1 MAQLKDLLV
10 TGATRILG
18 KVYSPEF
25 VGKLTGNADTATK
38 ATGDSNGQNI
48 VSTYIKNLSIDGK
61 TLNIYKGN
69 GSNSSLTIKDKI
81 YAGNRITTVDDLN
94 KFIEQGTFKY
104 GIINPL
110 EGLNGLEKND
120 GIVLSFSWDNSTAWG
135 HQIFLDDSS
144 YNMAHRHLNNGTW
157 QAWVKMIDANNYTN
171 YTVTKTGSGASGT
184 WGISI
189 TGNSGTATKLQTAR
203 TISLTGSVTGSGS
216 FDGSGNVTI
225 STTTNHTHN
234 QYYDSGISRAANTVL
249 AAPNGSAGSATF
261 RKLVAADLPN
271 SYLPLSGGTMS
282 GTINFAVNKLAM
294 NFRNDAASY
303 YTGIMYQTTGNEA
316 LVFAARNAVT
326 SFMFKCGL
334 DPTAMT
340 SSTWT
345 TTTPSV
351 QIKGQSLY
359 INSLIANGAAPSYNF
374 YVNGTSYLTDRLI
387 ATANIYSNRGSTS
400 APSFMWNKAGTY
412 FGGIG
417 YHGVSGENYLG
428 PVNGDGTWA
437 DSSGDT
443 WYIRGRLKSE
453 AIGSSDDT
461 YIAFPS
467 GGGYKTKTSVNTG
480 YLKITLPQ
488 TWTNTML
495 SFRIKIYEYR
505 TNTSCDYFISGY
517 NYSSNSSWIN
527 VTAYSTGKNDTKTIS
542 NLNVRFGH
550 DGSKCAIYIG
560 ESNTSWNYTQVR
572 VCDVLTGFNNCE
584 YSKWA
589 TGWEISF
596 TTTLGTIS
604 QTVTNPNVSRINTV
618 YDINDGDAT
627 TFAYSKTGLDYNAYT
642 WLAAW
647 NGKELRAV
655 NKSQFA
661 TAGHTHNYAGSS
673 SAGGPAN
680 STNAI
685 AIVANNEIRFIKP
698 SAALGGNALYIGYA
712 WADGTKSKM
721 INEYRFCGGD
731 GNLTQITATQFN
743 GFLNGNAS
751 TASSATKLSTSRT
764 ISLAGTVVGSG
775 SFDGSANL
783 SISTSVKDVN
793 NSNTVTFAYSKAG
806 VGYDDITWLAAWN
819 GYELRAINKNQFAKA
834 STSGNATS
842 ADKLT
847 TARNIALSGYS
858 SGSANFNGSAN
869 ITITDWGYGCVKYVT
884 QDTATSPYIRIAYA
898 STANSWY
905 DASIMFAIDSGY
917 AGGGYGIVKVVM
929 RSNNISTK
937 DNSYCE
943 VKWLVRQGFSADQLF
958 VNGNAPASGTQYA
971 DLYFKASGTYQAV
984 NIRVLTAGGR
994 GSQSRSWTFDNTA
1007 ARAKPDIRAYTYTNN
1022 GYDSSTVSY
1031 STSSGTA
1038 TNATQLN
1045 SKTGSMSATANTYVL
1060 RDGNNYVHFNYIE
1073 SNTKASENPTISQII
1088 VTNGSD
1094 NYYRKASLAHLKS
1107 SLGSMPASDVYAWA
1121 KASTKPSY
1129 SWGEITGKPTTFT
1142 PSAHNHS
1149 LLVTAGD
1156 NRSSNTT
1163 PNSYAN
1169 NLIFQGLKANTKIDS
1184 PSGDTYSY
1192 VVGLRGWKDSS
1203 GGYAHELAFNDSG
1216 IFARRGSTTSWNV
1229 GWQKI
1234 ALNRSSVMF
1243 PGISLDDNG
1252 AYIYGESNSGN
1263 ILFRFRPSSSADYS
1277 YTNVS
1282 YLYNN
1287 KLGAQ
1292 NANGYWGMATPNG
1305 GSNDWIRTTSNG
1317 IIPYQSGGVGGGH
1330 GYLGTSSWYFS
1341 QAYIDTINAYNINA
1355 TGYVQANG
1363 LINTFSEYQS
1373 QKGSRDWRFGSATG
1387 NGDQNWFGFY
1397 DYTYGF
1403 HGGWYGPTHSF
1414 RANGEIISTSANAFR
1429 AVYGNY
1435 GFIIRNDGANT
1446 YFMMTNSGDP
1456 YGTWNDN
1463 YTIFTPNGEWQVKK
1477 SQYDGGMPTSRGYVV
1492 ISDSNADRVYS
1503 LSNYNA
1509 SYLKIRGGLGSYH
1522 CTYSNSDIRLKM
1534 NVKDSEINALN
1545 TINRIKVRQ
1554 FNWKKDGKHQKIGFI
1569 ADELEE
1575 IDKKFSIGGGYEDK
1589 EGKIMDVKS
1598 VDTFYL
1604 MGYIVKAIQELS
1616 EQNLTLKQEND
1627 KILKE
1632 IELLKSKGESN

>member
-1 MAQLKDLLV
+1 MAQLKDLIV
-10 TGATRILG
+10 SGATRILG
-18 KVYSPEF
+18 KTYSPEF
-25 VGKLTGNADTATK
+25 IGKLTGNADTATK

-120 GIVLSFSWDNSTAWG
+120 GIILSFSWDNSTAWG

-144 YNMAHRHLNNGTW
+144 YNMAHRHLSNGTW

-184 WGISI
+184 WGINV

-216 FDGSGNVTI
+216 FDGSGNLTI
-225 STTTNHTHN
+225 STTTNHYHN

-249 AAPNGSAGSATF
+249 AAPNGSAGSAIF
-261 RKLVAADLPN
+261 RKLVAADLPD

-294 NFRNDAASY
+294 NFRNDTASY

-806 VGYDDITWLAAWN
+806 VGYNDITWLAAWN

-834 STSGNATS
+834 SASGNALYADDS
-842 ADKLT
+842 DKLDGYH
-847 TARNIALSGYS
+847 RKGLYS
-858 SGSANFNGSAN
+858 SIPDWINANGYTK
-869 ITITDWGYGCVKYVT
+869 TIT
-884 QDTATSPYIRIAYA
+884 
-898 STANSWY
+898 
-905 DASIMFAIDSGY
+905 
-917 AGGGYGIVKVVM
+917 
-929 RSNNISTK
+929 
-937 DNSYCE
+937 
-943 VKWLVRQGFSADQLF
+943 
-958 VNGNAPASGTQYA
+958 VNGNANTYYPVIIGLPLSKEGFHYVSIWKNLGSKTASYSGNHSNGTSSMWIIYEGRNMYWDGNGGYVKCWYYSMPYATLCAQTDLIGDEVGSICIYLRGGGTDYYISTTYDCTPKVYYSTTNIGTSNYPKNVAPRTNIGNYGRISNAILGYGNIEGIATAATSLTSSAGSSTSPIYFSGGKPVTCGSTLSVSITGNAATATALASSAGSTGQPIYFNSGKPAAIDWHIGNSSTGEHNANNITYNMTGYYTSGGPSDLGNSTTDGAIYAQAYSSTWVAQMAQDYRNGNLFLRGKNNGTWQGWKAVLTSDYKPICFHWKGQDGQPVWLWGGTEPGTDMYVYNPSNFNVKYASSSGNADMVDGYHASSLWRSDGATWNPNANVSLNASDNSQEWSFDIRRNGKTGCYWHVWDSSYGSLLKVTADDGKVSAPYNFVGKLEGTTKTLAAGGNLDFPMTFNWSGQGGQPTWLWGGNDYSNIYVYNPSNFNVASSNKLNMQYNVVTSIANDTTSNWANMGCMCSFNTQPNQLNGQPSQYGLIFSMGTPIDVHQIWMTQANGSIYHRGGNSAGWNGSWSRFLTANEDFYRPGSSFTVHLTCGGFCTEYA
-971 DLYFKASGTYQAV
+971 KNLYFTIPLDMPTSGV
-984 NIRVLTAGGR
+984 NGVSIRSSQGLIIR
-994 GSQSRSWTFDNTA
+994 QNNKYLYGSGVSKYIYPSSYNARLSHGVIWVYATFGN
-1007 ARAKPDIRAYTYTNN
+1007 
-1022 GYDSSTVSY
+1022 S
-1031 STSSGTA
+1031 
-1038 TNATQLN
+1038 TNATNN
-1045 SKTGSMSATANTYVL
+1045 SACGCTV
-1060 RDGNNYVHFNYIE
+1060 
-1073 SNTKASENPTISQII
+1073 
-1088 VTNGSD
+1088 
-1094 NYYRKASLAHLKS
+1094 
-1107 SLGSMPASDVYAWA
+1107 DV
-1121 KASTKPSY
+1121 
-1129 SWGEITGKPTTFT
+1129 
-1142 PSAHNHS
+1142 
-1149 LLVTAGD
+1149 
-1156 NRSSNTT
+1156 
-1163 PNSYAN
+1163 
-1169 NLIFQGLKANTKIDS
+1169 
-1184 PSGDTYSY
+1184 
-1192 VVGLRGWKDSS
+1192 VV
-1203 GGYAHELAFNDSG
+1203 
-1216 IFARRGSTTSWNV
+1216 
-1229 GWQKI
+1229 
-1234 ALNRSSVMF
+1234 
-1243 PGISLDDNG
+1243 
-1252 AYIYGESNSGN
+1252 
-1263 ILFRFRPSSSADYS
+1263 
-1277 YTNVS
+1277 
-1282 YLYNN
+1282 
-1287 KLGAQ
+1287 
-1292 NANGYWGMATPNG
+1292 
-1305 GSNDWIRTTSNG
+1305 
-1317 IIPYQSGGVGGGH
+1317 
-1330 GYLGTSSWYFS
+1330 
-1341 QAYIDTINAYNINA
+1341 
-1355 TGYVQANG
+1355 
-1363 LINTFSEYQS
+1363 TFS
-1373 QKGSRDWRFGSATG
+1373 
-1387 NGDQNWFGFY
+1387 
-1397 DYTYGF
+1397 
-1403 HGGWYGPTHSF
+1403 
-1414 RANGEIISTSANAFR
+1414 
-1429 AVYGNY
+1429 
-1435 GFIIRNDGANT
+1435 
-1446 YFMMTNSGDP
+1446 
-1456 YGTWNDN
+1456 
-1463 YTIFTPNGEWQVKK
+1463 
-1477 SQYDGGMPTSRGYVV
+1477 
-1492 ISDSNADRVYS
+1492 
-1503 LSNYNA
+1503 
-1509 SYLKIRGGLGSYH
+1509 
-1522 CTYSNSDIRLKM
+1522 
-1534 NVKDSEINALN
+1534 
-1545 TINRIKVRQ
+1545 
-1554 FNWKKDGKHQKIGFI
+1554 
-1569 ADELEE
+1569 
-1575 IDKKFSIGGGYEDK
+1575 
-1589 EGKIMDVKS
+1589 
-1598 VDTFYL
+1598 
-1604 MGYIVKAIQELS
+1604 
-1616 EQNLTLKQEND
+1616 
-1627 KILKE
+1627 
-1632 IELLKSKGESN
+1632 